1 MTGGLATSNSPEWAL
16 YAIIRH
22 KKKWKG
28 GWAMAA
34 KQSFKTNIIIPE
46 AMPALDENSSREEL
60 FARCRQQDETI
71 VELTKQVTNFSE
83 SVE

>member
-1 MTGGLATSNSPEWAL
+1 
-16 YAIIRH
+16 
-22 KKKWKG
+22 
-28 GWAMAA
+28 MAA